1 MGNLNGAVAWVTGAG
16 GGNVEA
22 SAKARARSGAHVVL
36 SGRRREEQK
45 RVVDAT
51 KSAFGT
57 VDTARLD
64 LVDVDA
70 TQALGD
76 NLNDITAPM
85 INSTGREVVPKYF
98 QNDST
103 LYHKILES
111 VGKRFYVPSLS
122 QI

>member
-1 MGNLNGAVAWVTGAG
+1 
-16 GGNVEA
+16 
-22 SAKARARSGAHVVL
+22 VL

-51 KSAFGT
+51 KSAIGT

-85 INSTGREVVPKYF
+85 INSIGREVVPKYF

>member
-1 MGNLNGAVAWVTGAG
+1 MTVAGVGI
-16 GGNVEA
+16 VEA
-22 SAKARARSGAHVVL
+22 SAKARTRSGAHVVF
-36 SGRRREEQK
+36 SGRRRVGQT

-51 KSAFGT
+51 KSAVGT

-85 INSTGREVVPKYF
+85 INSIGREVIPKYF